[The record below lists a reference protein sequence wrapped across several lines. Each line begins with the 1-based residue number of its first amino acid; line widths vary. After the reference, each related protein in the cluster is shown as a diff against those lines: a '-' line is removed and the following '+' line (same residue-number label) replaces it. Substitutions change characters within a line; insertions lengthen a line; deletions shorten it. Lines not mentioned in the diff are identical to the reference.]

1 MAESRAKWIWREI
14 RRLSSLQK
22 GCSSSKGQPTL
33 SHARQPFSRDPRLNQ
48 ASDVFSGVTFSSHL
62 SLGHSDMLRYLINVK
77 FLQRT
82 SLGLGLELSVEY
94 ILIVSSIQ
102 HQKLKQKPKVLN
114 IGDYAAR
121 LDSKWRSSCLC
132 YPNTGIT
139 DVHHHSQPKADPH
152 APASFPLPTLP
163 FSPICGFC
171 QI

>member
-1 MAESRAKWIWREI
+1 M
-14 RRLSSLQK
+14 
-22 GCSSSKGQPTL
+22 T
-33 SHARQPFSRDPRLNQ
+33 RQSQ
-48 ASDVFSGVTFSSHL
+48 AQH
-62 SLGHSDMLRYLINVK
+62 HSDMLRYLINVK

-82 SLGLGLELSVEY
+82 SLGLGLDLSVEY
-94 ILIVSSIQ
+94 ILNVSSIQ

-152 APASFPLPTLP
+152 APASFPLPTFP
-163 FSPICGFC
+163 FQSHLWLLSDPQPSLLQLGLLGLTCNLSYLGI
-171 QI
+171 